1 MKSIKLIPSRTLFI
15 LLLTSIAILS
25 TTIVFAKVPQSVDNT
40 SSTDQNLIELDH
52 KESVDKTLLIRQ
64 VHDEDNHFHG
74 GELILKSD
82 REDQQTVIA
91 QDILSADLSDDG
103 LLIAIW
109 NSDNKIKLYDSMGKE
124 MKVIG
129 THGASPIISQDKNYI
144 AYNKLSDKGSDLLE
158 LSEKSPYG
166 IAVHNLATG
175 REDVVTTSNHDFQP
189 VGFSKDMTKL
199 YFNSTRAFESTDS
212 ESGNHVASL
221 WVVDL
226 STKKVTRLTNLNEEL
241 VMKGVMVPTLDV
253 RALWSSDKKTA
264 ISSTDTESGIWKFE
278 FNDDGTL
285 LDAKKI
291 ASGTA
296 PRWSELDN
304 KIEISTKIGGQVI
317 SQELSIK

>member
-1 MKSIKLIPSRTLFI
+1 M
-15 LLLTSIAILS
+15 
-25 TTIVFAKVPQSVDNT
+25 
-40 SSTDQNLIELDH
+40 
-52 KESVDKTLLIRQ
+52 
-64 VHDEDNHFHG
+64 
-74 GELILKSD
+74 SD
-82 REDQQTVIA
+82 
-91 QDILSADLSDDG
+91 S
-103 LLIAIW
+103 
-109 NSDNKIKLYDSMGKE
+109 
-124 MKVIG
+124 
-129 THGASPIISQDKNYI
+129 
-144 AYNKLSDKGSDLLE
+144 GSDLLE

-175 REDVVTTSNHDFQP
+175 REDVITGSSHDFQP

-199 YFNSTRAFESTDS
+199 YFNSTRPFENTKN
-212 ESGNHVASL
+212 EYENHVASL

-241 VMKGVMVPTLDV
+241 VMKGVMVPTLDI

-264 ISSTDTESGIWKFE
+264 ISSTDIESGIWKFE